1 MQEAMRKVSS
11 QLDMEDAKYRS
22 VYLPVVRDH
31 EPRSLDVFDFADS
44 SSVTGT
50 RESSNTANQALFM
63 LNNPFVIQ
71 QSEALAK
78 RLLNR
83 DADGSRG
90 YSENQNSPFWRTHL
104 IHTRIEPQLF
114 HQTCTGAFGL
124 GECLGPND
132 FSGSLIRYAQY
143 DPAAAFIGD
152 SRAIF
157 EELIKRI
164 ALSGFLELQSLTFE
178 VGHETMD
185 LFQ

>member
-83 DADGSRG
+83 DVDGAG
-90 YSENQNSPFWRTHL
+90 Q
-104 IHTRIEPQLF
+104 IE
-114 HQTCTGAFGL
+114 TAFVLAYGRRPTSQEQSASL
-124 GECLGPND
+124 AFLD
-132 FSGSLIRYAQY
+132 RFASSGKATAEIEKLT
-143 DPAAAFIGD
+143 AFC
-152 SRAIF
+152 
-157 EELIKRI
+157 
-164 ALSGFLELQSLTFE
+164 QSLFASAE
-178 VGHETMD
+178 FRYLD
-185 LFQ
+185 